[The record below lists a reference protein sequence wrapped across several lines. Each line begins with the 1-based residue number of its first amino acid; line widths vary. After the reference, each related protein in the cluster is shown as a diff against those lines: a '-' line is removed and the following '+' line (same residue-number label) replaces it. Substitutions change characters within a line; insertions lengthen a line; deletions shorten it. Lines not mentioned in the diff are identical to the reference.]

1 MPNRAAC
8 CVVWLLAGPPLFL
21 GSALAQDATP
31 EDDTINAIRQLA
43 QISQADQRRIGEWVQ
58 VQVDKMAA
66 TPDSDRQTASV
77 ALRKKFKGQYENQA
91 NTPPFRAQL
100 AAQTATVAA
109 AQLSNPKLDPW
120 VAFALARVL
129 VDMERDRAETLPG
142 LVAGLKSRHE
152 AARYL
157 CAEGLSAPKAAIAA
171 DKAKLDEAVDALKKA
186 ALAET
191 SPIVLG
197 RIYLALAHGNQV
209 PAVLDAY
216 LAIFDK
222 RLGDRRGGAVAADGA
237 EVEAFEFFRSAGVLA
252 ALNQDQKAQ
261 LTSRLAVF
269 LRLDAERY
277 KTTGLDFYE
286 LDRLERMMD
295 SVEAVFAELVGAA
308 GKGGKIR
315 EELAA
320 GGQDRRAEVLAEAY
334 KWVGHPQ
341 SKEPGALNSSPLN
354 VPIGAP

>member
-1 MPNRAAC
+1 MQSRAAY
-8 CVVWLLAGPPLFL
+8 CVVWSLVASPLII
-21 GSALAQDATP
+21 GSALAQDASP
-31 EDDTINAIRQLA
+31 EDETINAIRQLP
-43 QISQADQRRIGEWVQ
+43 QINQPDQRRIGEWVQ
-58 VQVDKMAA
+58 LQVDKLAA
-66 TPDSDRQTASV
+66 LPDPDRQAASV
-77 ALRKKFKGQYENQA
+77 AFRKKFKGQYDNPA

-109 AQLSNPKLDPW
+109 AQLGNPKLDQW
-120 VAFALARVL
+120 VGFALARVL
-129 VDMERDRAETLPG
+129 ADMDRDRVETLPG
-142 LVAGLKSRHE
+142 LVAGLRSRHE

-157 CAEGLSAPKAAIAA
+157 CAEGLSSPKAAIAA

-197 RIYLALAHGNQV
+197 RTYLALGHGNQV

-252 ALNQDQKAQ
+252 ALNADQKAQ
-261 LTSRLAVF
+261 LTQRLAVF

-277 KTTGLDFYE
+277 KTAGLDFYE

-295 SVEAVFAELVGAA
+295 SVEALLAELAGPT

-315 EELAA
+315 DELAA
-320 GGQDRRAEVLAEAY
+320 GGPDRRAEVLAEAY

-341 SKEPGALNSSPLN
+341 SKEPGALNSSPSN